1 MNDYCIVSH
10 RYITTLPKTLTT
22 VTQIKTYLQ
31 AYTVYT
37 QIVYIIFT
45 FQKIHEKFKRIRI
58 KLYLELIKNLDGD
71 VCKITQIDISVCSA
85 CQLLLITLCPYTE
98 SEFLD
103 CSKISISIHFCCHQ
117 HNPDF
122 PCDLLY
128 VVVGRRNYGNV

>member
-45 FQKIHEKFKRIRI
+45 FQK
-58 KLYLELIKNLDGD
+58 
-71 VCKITQIDISVCSA
+71 SS
-85 CQLLLITLCPYTE
+85 
-98 SEFLD
+98 
-103 CSKISISIHFCCHQ
+103 
-117 HNPDF
+117 
-122 PCDLLY
+122 
-128 VVVGRRNYGNV
+128 